1 MTVKEDDIDPMHSM
15 GFQSNWGPYSTYS
28 GSMMYDFTRNSIYVT
43 GLTYE
48 TNTFADTP
56 PQATPMPQSSC
67 FVGHIPLAD
76 IQVGWKLNSPPLPPS
91 AVINKGLDVDPDFV
105 IPDSLEQDEQL
116 ACSTILYDSTQSQ
129 KAGGDYLYVGGVDEK
144 KMDAR
149 DEGTIKSF
157 VNVYDRTS
165 NSPDWTNTQIVST
178 EFPNPSAAVEGTA
191 SADPLIPVR
200 YPIGMVHG
208 YDNKEG
214 VVEIAVLSVSTQD
227 SLFTDAFIENNDRSN
242 PRNYKN
248 SLLPPGIGANGNT
261 KDVDYYKRG
270 SNFYPSL
277 QFFQIK
283 GDAESRS
290 VVFTSG
296 EDFQSTDPTNKKYNN
311 IFPTGITNLLK
322 QGQHYV
328 FVGSYRGTGC
338 AAFGSSPEATNSTDH
353 DYDGFAAASV
363 GSSVAPAIRFHSM
376 QTEPNLHD
384 YVHGV
389 CTHPGEAGDDLSY
402 YVVGSTYGT
411 MPKGTKQTDLNVNVE
426 GTILDNDATILSS
439 WISKI
444 DAASQTVLWT
454 TQVYSTK
461 HNEAFGCHVIPSDP
475 SKMYVGGTV
484 YNNGSMMYVRSGTEN
499 KIRKSTYH
507 IGGGKS
513 AGQDDVWVAQLN
525 TEDGAL
531 KWMKQLG
538 STGDDHIS
546 RTNGVQADVVG
557 DCIIYGDTNGELY
570 RSRAKD
576 PRQKDGNPSTGTDIF
591 VVKLDKRNGNY
602 VSTIEM
608 DRVAFSAS
616 HKKMGG
622 LVAGIFFILLSLCM
636 FTLYYIN
643 FRRPTRRSKSN
654 NGVDN
659 DGLFTDGVL
668 TSYRDQD
675 ACDPVGENIAPQDDD
690 DDAGNYHD
698 DAPTANGDGGGTDEI
713 ATAITQ
719 SYNNQ
724 MTTTGSGR
732 PNPVSSS
739 YSEDVPPSHPQAN
752 EDSQIAKVHMNG
764 TDSTQ
769 KSEIDQTAFKDD
781 PDYRPGRNF
790 V

>member
-56 PQATPMPQSSC
+56 PQTTPMPQSSC

-76 IQVGWKLNSPPLPPS
+76 IQVGWKLLSPPLPPS
-91 AVINKGLDVDPDFV
+91 SAIFKGRDVDPNFV
-105 IPDSLEQDEQL
+105 IPDSLKEDEQL

-149 DEGTIKSF
+149 DDGTISSF

-208 YDNKEG
+208 YDTNLEF
-214 VVEIAVLSVSTQD
+214 VQIAVLSVSSQD
-227 SLFTDAFIENNDRSN
+227 PLFTDAFIENDDRSN

-248 SLLPPGIGANGNT
+248 SLLPPGIGANGKA

-270 SNFYPSL
+270 SNFYPSF
-277 QFFQIK
+277 QTFQID
-283 GDAESRS
+283 GDAKSRS

-311 IFPTGITNLLK
+311 IFPTGITNLLA
-322 QGQHYV
+322 QGDGRGRQHYV

-353 DYDGFAAASV
+353 DYDGFAAARFGKSV
-363 GSSVAPAIRFHSM
+363 EPAIRFHSM

-411 MPKGTKQTDLNVNVE
+411 MPKGTNQTDLNVNKL
-426 GTILDNDATILSS
+426 GTILDNDTNILSS
-439 WISKI
+439 WISKV
-444 DAASQTVLWT
+444 DAATQTVLWT

-475 SKMYVGGTV
+475 STMYVGGTV

-513 AGQDDVWVAQLN
+513 AGKDDVWVAQLN
-525 TEDGAL
+525 TDDGAL

-570 RSRAKD
+570 RSRFKD
-576 PRQKDGNPSTGTDIF
+576 PRQTDGNPSTRTDIF

-608 DRVAFSAS
+608 DRVAFSKS
-616 HKKMGG
+616 HKKVGG
-622 LVAGIFFILLSLCM
+622 LVVGILFILLCLGM
-636 FTLYYIN
+636 FALYYIK
-643 FRRPTRRSKSN
+643 FYRPKRRTSN
-654 NGVDN
+654 NINGLDN
-659 DGLFTDGVL
+659 EGLFTDGVL

-675 ACDPVGENIAPQDDD
+675 ACDPDVDDIIE
-690 DDAGNYHD
+690 AHNGHYHD
-698 DAPTANGDGGGTDEI
+698 DAPTANGVAVANG
-713 ATAITQ
+713 
-719 SYNNQ
+719 N
-724 MTTTGSGR
+724 GR
-732 PNPVSSS
+732 PNPVAST
-739 YSEDVPPSHPQAN
+739 YSDDVPPS
-752 EDSQIAKVHMNG
+752 EDSQNAKVDING
-764 TDSTQ
+764 NDNNSNNDSSQ
-769 KSEIDQTAFKDD
+769 KSDMDQTAFKDD